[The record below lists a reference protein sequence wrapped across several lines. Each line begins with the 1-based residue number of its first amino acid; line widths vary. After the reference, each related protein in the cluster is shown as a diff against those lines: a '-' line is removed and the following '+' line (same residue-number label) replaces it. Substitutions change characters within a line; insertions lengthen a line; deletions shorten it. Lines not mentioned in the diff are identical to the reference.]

1 MAKGKRKTIILNE
14 DNPKEKL
21 ILDLLEKQ
29 YNASEFI
36 KDILYAYIQKDNN
49 NNLHDDNI
57 MTNVL
62 SMNGNTITNEL
73 SHNDNTMTTELSH
86 DDNSITNQLLQND
99 NCNFLIDINNVSD
112 KDADISSASNLE
124 NPNDNAL
131 NFLKNSF

>member
-14 DNPKEKL
+14 DNPKEKI
-21 ILDLLEKQ
+21 ILELLEKQ

-36 KDILYAYIQKDNN
+36 KDILYDYIQKDNS

-62 SMNGNTITNEL
+62 SMNGNTIINEL
-73 SHNDNTMTTELSH
+73 PHNDNIMTTELSN
-86 DDNSITNQLLQND
+86 DD
-99 NCNFLIDINNVSD
+99 NCNFLIDINNVSE
-112 KDADISSASNLE
+112 KDADINAASDFE
-124 NPNDNAL
+124 NPSDNAI

>member
-1 MAKGKRKTIILNE
+1 MAKGKRKTIIRNE

-36 KDILYAYIQKDNN
+36 KDILYDYIQKDNN

-73 SHNDNTMTTELSH
+73 SHNDNTMTTELAH
-86 DDNSITNQLLQND
+86 DDNSITNQLPQND
-99 NCNFLIDINNVSD
+99 NCNFLIDINNVLD
-112 KDADISSASNLE
+112 KDAEISSASHFE
-124 NPNDNAL
+124 NTNDNAL

>member
-21 ILDLLEKQ
+21 ILELLEKQ

-36 KDILYAYIQKDNN
+36 KDILYAYVQNANN

-62 SMNGNTITNEL
+62 SMNGNTIINEL

-86 DDNSITNQLLQND
+86 DDNSISNQLSQND
-99 NCNFLIDINNVSD
+99 NCNFLIDINNVSE
-112 KDADISSASNLE
+112 KDADISAASDFE
-124 NPNDNAL
+124 NPSDNAL